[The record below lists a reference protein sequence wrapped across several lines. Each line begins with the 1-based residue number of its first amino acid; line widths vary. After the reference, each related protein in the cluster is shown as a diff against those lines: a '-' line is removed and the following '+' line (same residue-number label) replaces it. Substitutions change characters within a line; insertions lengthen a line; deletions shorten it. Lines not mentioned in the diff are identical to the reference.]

1 MKKYVRGHGYLLGYR
16 RCPGQQ
22 YAAGHRFTT
31 RYNRGWQR
39 LKSVGAFLLILI
51 LLPYTVTVFFHG
63 ADREDRMEDT
73 VYVKV
78 EGVQEGEDGKEKI
91 ITEVPL
97 EEYFLGVLALEAPQE
112 SEPELLKAQAVLTR
126 TKLWQQMSSSEET
139 VFTERY
145 LNTEELR
152 KCWGREE
159 YEKQYRSLDKA
170 MRETEDQVLFY
181 GESYAWA
188 PFHKSS
194 NGMTRNAQEVF
205 GTEEYP
211 YLTARE
217 CPLDKEAGEEIQ
229 VFSFP
234 YREVQKKCRSF
245 LVAVTEE
252 EANKTYGFEDFE
264 IVSVDT
270 AGYVKEF
277 RIGGTICSGDQF
289 RDAMSL
295 ASSAFSIQDRDGCLQ
310 ITTEGVGHGLG
321 MSQWTA
327 QAMAEEGKGYEE
339 ILQYFFEGTEIV
351 TVRPGTLQ

>member
-1 MKKYVRGHGYLLGYR
+1 MKKYTRRYEHSSEYRQRSGYR
-16 RCPGQQ
+16 
-22 YAAGHRFTT
+22 YTAGY
-31 RYNRGWQR
+31 RYIKRYSRRWQH

-51 LLPYTVTVFFHG
+51 LLPYIFTVFFHG
-63 ADREDRMEDT
+63 ADRGNRISDM

-78 EGVQEGEDGKEKI
+78 EAVQAGTDGKEKVL
-91 ITEVPL
+91 TEVPL
-97 EEYFLGVLALEAPQE
+97 EEYFLGVLALEAPE
-112 SEPELLKAQAVLTR
+112 NSEPEMLKAQAVLTR
-126 TKLWQQMSSSEET
+126 TKLWQQKGSSGDV

-145 LNTEELR
+145 LSAEELR
-152 KCWGREE
+152 KHWGKEE
-159 YEKQYRSLDKA
+159 YEKQYRCLDKA
-170 MRETEDQVLFY
+170 MRETENQVLFY
-181 GESYAWA
+181 GEEYAWT

-217 CPLDKEAGEEIQ
+217 CPLDKEAEKEIQ
-229 VFSFP
+229 VVSFP
-234 YREVQKKCRSF
+234 YREVQEMCRPF

-252 EANKTYGFEDFE
+252 DAKKTYGFADFE

-277 RIGGTICSGDQF
+277 RIGETICSGDEF
-289 RDAMSL
+289 RDALSL
-295 ASSAFSIQDRDGCLQ
+295 ASSAFSIQDKDGCLQ

-327 QAMAEEGKGYEE
+327 QAMAKEGKGYEE
-339 ILQYFFEGTEIV
+339 ILQYFFGGTELK
-351 TVRPGTLQ
+351 TVEGVL